1 MTKQSEKGERE
12 ALATFGKTARSEN
25 KTPGDPATTP
35 ETAPKSG
42 NLKAE
47 QKDAADIL
55 SGNATGDAS
64 KRDAAIAHEAKTDKR
79 AG

>member
-1 MTKQSEKGERE
+1 MTKQTEKGERE
-12 ALATFGKTARSEN
+12 ALATFGKTARSAN
-25 KTPGDPATTP
+25 KTPGDPAKTP
-35 ETAPKSG
+35 ETAPKSA

-55 SGNATGDAS
+55 SGNATGDTS